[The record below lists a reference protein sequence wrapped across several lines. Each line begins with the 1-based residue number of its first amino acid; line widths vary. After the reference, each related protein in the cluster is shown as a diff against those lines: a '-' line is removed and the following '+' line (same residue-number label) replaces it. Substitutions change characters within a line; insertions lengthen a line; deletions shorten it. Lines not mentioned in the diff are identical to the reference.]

1 MPEFD
6 VKNFLSTLTLRP
18 GIYKMLNKTDE
29 IIYIGKAKNLKNRVS
44 SYFQKT
50 DHVAKTK
57 VMVAQIAGVE
67 VMVTASENDALVL
80 EQQLIKKHRPRYN
93 VIFRDDKS
101 YPYILLSDEEYPRL
115 SIHRGKQTKKGE
127 YFGPFTGS
135 TAARYSIA
143 LMQKLFAIRQCENS
157 TFKYRSRPCLQ
168 YQIKRCSGSCVNK
181 ISKEAYL
188 QDVNLVRLFYR
199 GQNESVAKALNER
212 MEQASSNLEFELAAR
227 YRDQLIHLRR
237 VLEKQSVHHLN
248 QNKTIAID
256 ALAVKIEEKL
266 AVVFLLQIR
275 NGMVQGS
282 KQFFPKIPNQT
293 GKEEILQSFIEH
305 YYTENK
311 NEIPHELIC
320 EDLNLL
326 DPESRNDIENTLSHL
341 SERKVKLLSQVKTN
355 KSAWLNMSIN
365 NATQLLKSKLEA
377 KTHTQKRLQMLM
389 DELSLDRLPIR
400 MECFDIS
407 HFQGE
412 ETVASCVVFEHGV
425 AKKSDYRRFNINDVT
440 KGDDYAAIEQ
450 AVRRR
455 FKRLVKED
463 ARLPD
468 LLLIDGGKGQL
479 NQAQKVLED
488 LDISD
493 VTLISVAKGSDRKV
507 GMEQIFFPSEA
518 IAKRLDEDSPALH
531 LIQAIRDE
539 AHRFAITGHRGKR
552 DKKRKTSTLEGIA
565 GVGAK
570 RRRAIIQHFGG
581 LQEVS
586 RAGVEDLI
594 KVDGI
599 NKSLAIL
606 IYDYLH

>member
-1 MPEFD
+1 MPEFA

-18 GIYKMLNKTDE
+18 GIYQMFNKTNE
-29 IIYIGKAKNLKNRVS
+29 IIYIGKAKNLKKRVS
-44 SYFQKT
+44 SYFQKN
-50 DHVAKTK
+50 DHTAKTK
-57 VMVAQIAGVE
+57 VMVAQINRIE
-67 VMVTASENDALVL
+67 VIVTASENDALVL
-80 EQQLIKKHRPRYN
+80 EQQLIKKYRPRYN

-101 YPYILLSDEEYPRL
+101 YPYILLSDEVYPRL

-157 TFKYRSRPCLQ
+157 VFNYRSRPCLQ

-181 ISKEAYL
+181 ISKEDYL
-188 QDVNLVRLFYR
+188 KDVHLVRLFYR
-199 GQNESVAKALNER
+199 GQNDSVAQALNQR
-212 MEQASSNLEFELAAR
+212 MGEASSKLEFELAAR

-248 QNKTIAID
+248 QNKSIAID
-256 ALAVKIEEKL
+256 ALSVKVEEKL
-266 AVVFLLQIR
+266 AVVFLMQIR
-275 NGMVQGS
+275 NGMIQGS

-293 GKEEILQSFIEH
+293 SKDEILQSFIEH
-305 YYTENK
+305 YYSQNK
-311 NEIPHELIC
+311 NKIPHELIC
-320 EDLNLL
+320 EDLNTF
-326 DPESRNDIENTLSHL
+326 EVEVRNDIKAILSHL
-341 SERKVKLLSQVKTN
+341 AERKVKILTQVKTN
-355 KSAWLNMSIN
+355 KSAWINMANN

-377 KTHTQKRLQMLM
+377 KTHTQKRMQMLM

-412 ETVASCVVFEHGV
+412 ETVASCVVFEQGI
-425 AKKSDYRRFNINDVT
+425 AKKTDYRRFNINDVA

-455 FKRLVKED
+455 FKRLVKEE

-518 IAKRLDEDSPALH
+518 IAKRLEEDSPALH

-552 DKKRKTSTLEGIA
+552 DKKRKTSTLEGVS

-581 LQEVS
+581 LQEVN

-594 KVDGI
+594 EVDGI
-599 NKSLAIL
+599 NKSLAIS

>member
-6 VKNFLSTLTLRP
+6 VKHFLKTLTLRP
-18 GIYKMLNKTDE
+18 GIYQMLNQSNE

-44 SYFQKT
+44 SYFQKS
-50 DHVAKTK
+50 DHTPKTK
-57 VMVAQIAGVE
+57 VMVAQIASVE

-157 TFKYRSRPCLQ
+157 IFNYRSRPCLQ

-181 ISKEAYL
+181 ISKKDYL
-188 QDVNLVRLFYR
+188 KDVHLVRLFYR
-199 GQNESVAKALNER
+199 GKNDSVANALNDR
-212 MEQASSNLEFELAAR
+212 MEEASNNLEFELAAR

-248 QNKTIAID
+248 QNKSVAID
-256 ALAVKIEEKL
+256 ALSVKVEEKL

-282 KQFFPKIPNQT
+282 KQFFPKIPHQT
-293 GKEEILQSFIEH
+293 SQDEILHSFIEH
-305 YYTENK
+305 YYSQNK

-320 EDLNLL
+320 EDLHSFEL
-326 DPESRNDIENTLSHL
+326 EARKDIESVLAHL
-341 SERKVKLLSQVKTN
+341 AERKVKILTQVKTN
-355 KSAWLNMSIN
+355 KSAWINMASN
-365 NATQLLKSKLEA
+365 NAVQLLKSKLET
-377 KTHTQKRLQMLM
+377 KTHTQKRMQMLM
-389 DELSLDRLPIR
+389 DELSLDRLPMR

-412 ETVASCVVFEHGV
+412 ETVASCVVFEQGV
-425 AKKSDYRRFNINDVT
+425 AKKSDYRRFNINDVA

-455 FKRLVKED
+455 FKRLVKEE
-463 ARLPD
+463 AKLPD

-518 IAKRLDEDSPALH
+518 IAKRLEEDSPALH

-552 DKKRKTSTLEGIA
+552 DKKRKTSTLEGIP

-570 RRRAIIQHFGG
+570 RRRAIIKHFGG
-581 LQEVS
+581 LQEVN

-594 KVDGI
+594 EVEGI
-599 NKSLAIL
+599 NKSLAIS

>member
-1 MPEFD
+1 
-6 VKNFLSTLTLRP
+6 
-18 GIYKMLNKTDE
+18 
-29 IIYIGKAKNLKNRVS
+29 
-44 SYFQKT
+44 
-50 DHVAKTK
+50 
-57 VMVAQIAGVE
+57 MVAQIAGVE

-101 YPYILLSDEEYPRL
+101 YPYILLSEEEYPRL

-181 ISKEAYL
+181 ISKEDYL

-199 GQNESVAKALNER
+199 GQNESVTKALKER
-212 MEQASSNLEFELAAR
+212 MELASSHLEFELAAR

-293 GKEEILQSFIEH
+293 GKEEVLHSFIEH

-320 EDLNLL
+320 EDLSLL
-326 DPESRNDIENTLSHL
+326 EKESRNDIENTLTHL

-355 KSAWLNMSIN
+355 KSAWLNMASN

-425 AKKSDYRRFNINDVT
+425 AKKSDYRRFNINDVA

-455 FKRLVKED
+455 FKRLVKEE

-493 VTLISVAKGSDRKV
+493 VTLVSVAKGSDRKV

-552 DKKRKTSTLEGIA
+552 DKKRRTSTLEGIT

-581 LQEVS
+581 LQEVT

>member
-18 GIYKMLNKTDE
+18 GIYKMLNKTNE

-57 VMVAQIAGVE
+57 VMVAQITNVE
-67 VMVTASENDALVL
+67 VMITASENDALVL

-181 ISKEAYL
+181 ISKEDYL

-199 GQNESVAKALNER
+199 GQNESVTKALKER
-212 MEQASSNLEFELAAR
+212 MELASSHLEFELAAR

-293 GKEEILQSFIEH
+293 CKEEVLQSFIEH

-326 DPESRNDIENTLSHL
+326 DIESRNDIENTLTHL

-355 KSAWLNMSIN
+355 KSAWLNMANN

-389 DELSLDRLPIR
+389 VELSLDRLPIR

-455 FKRLVKED
+455 FKRLVKEE

-493 VTLISVAKGSDRKV
+493 VTLVSVAKGSDRKV

-518 IAKRLDEDSPALH
+518 IAKRLEEDSPALH

-570 RRRAIIQHFGG
+570 RRRSIIQHFGG

-586 RAGVEDLI
+586 RAGVEDLM